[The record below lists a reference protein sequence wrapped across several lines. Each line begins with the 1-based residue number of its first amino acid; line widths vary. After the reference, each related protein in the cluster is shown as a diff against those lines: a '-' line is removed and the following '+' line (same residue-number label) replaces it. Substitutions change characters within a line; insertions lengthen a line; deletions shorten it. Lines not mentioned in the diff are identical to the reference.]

1 MTELRYRMIQDMQLR
16 GLSAGTRQTYVDAI
30 RELAGHYHRSPDL
43 LSEEDIRDY
52 FIYLKDDRHLAG
64 STLRTYL
71 YAVKF
76 LYRRTLHRQWPILDL
91 IRIRNSKKLPVV
103 LSRQEARCLLKKVR
117 RPAAQMSLIMMYRC
131 GLRLS
136 EARRLHCQDIDSER
150 MMVCV
155 RNGKGAKDRYVPL
168 PERTLERL
176 RAYWYKIRPK
186 TWLLPTL
193 DGPNPINEGTI
204 RRCLKAALAQ
214 TPIRKQVTCHTL
226 RHSYATHLMEQGVD
240 LRVIQALLGHANPKT
255 TFMYMH
261 LTQSTMLGV
270 HSKINDLM
278 AKL

>member
-1 MTELRYRMIQDMQLR
+1 MIQDMQLR
-16 GLSAGTRQTYVDAI
+16 GLVPGTQKTYVNAI
-30 RELAGHYHRSPDL
+30 RELAKYYHRSADL
-43 LSEEDIRDY
+43 FSEEDIRDY
-52 FIYLKDDRHLAG
+52 FIYLREQKNLAG
-64 STLRTYL
+64 STMRNYL
-71 YAVKF
+71 FAVKF

-91 IRIRNSKKLPVV
+91 IRIRSTKTLPVV
-103 LSRQEARCLLKKVR
+103 LSRQEVRCLLKQVR
-117 RPAAQMSLIMMYRC
+117 RPAAQMALILMYSC

-136 EARRLHCQDIDSER
+136 EALRLHCQDIDSER
-150 MMVCV
+150 MVVCV
-155 RNGKGAKDRYVPL
+155 RNAKRAKDRYVPL

-176 RAYWYKIRPK
+176 RAYWFEVRPK

-193 DGPNPINEGTI
+193 DGLKPMHEGTI
-204 RRCLKAALAQ
+204 RKSLTAALAE

-240 LRVIQALLGHANPKT
+240 MRVIQALLGHANPKT

-278 AKL
+278 DKL

>member
-1 MTELRYRMIQDMQLR
+1 MTELRDRMIQDMQLR
-16 GLSAGTRQTYVDAI
+16 GLAAGTQQTYVYAI

-52 FIYLKDDRHLAG
+52 FIYLKDEKKLAG
-64 STLRTYL
+64 STMLTHL
-71 YAVKF
+71 FAVRF
-76 LYRRTLHRQWPILDL
+76 LYRRTLHRQWSILDL
-91 IRIRNSKKLPVV
+91 IRIKNSKKLPVV
-103 LSRQEARCLLKKVR
+103 LSRQETRCLLKKVR
-117 RPAAQMSLIMMYRC
+117 RPAAQMTLIMMYSC
-131 GLRLS
+131 GLRVS
-136 EARRLHCQDIDSER
+136 EARRLTCQDIDSER

-176 RAYWYKIRPK
+176 RSYWYKVRPK
-186 TWLLPTL
+186 TWLLPAL
-193 DGPNPINEGTI
+193 EGPNPINEGTV

-214 TPIRKQVTCHTL
+214 TPIRKNVTCHTL

-270 HSKINDLM
+270 QSKINHLM
-278 AKL
+278 DNL